1 LHRLARVRHK
11 GRDLDERRHVR
22 IVTRL
27 SDHRPAIGVADE
39 NDRFALRVDDALR
52 RIYVAFERK
61 RGILDD
67 ADAVAVLLQLVVKA
81 PPAGAVY
88 EAP

>member
-1 LHRLARVRHK
+1 
-11 GRDLDERRHVR
+11 
-22 IVTRL
+22 
-27 SDHRPAIGVADE
+27 VADE